1 MFSDHN
7 LKRAKTTSFRINNTT
22 NQYQGPQQNNFGD
35 IFINQSP
42 TYFNQYRYDD
52 QNQAP
57 YIRQV
62 HYYQRQKLSVDNN
75 HDENNLS
82 RNMKNVV
89 QKNGYLFNDFKNMK
103 ESVEHEKYLI
113 QRSVNTFINR
123 SPNILH
129 ENIYNT
135 ENNKNNNI
143 LKSLNEK
150 QMMIFKRNYGHQ
162 SYQGEKYSP
171 NYYRNYPFITFNI
184 EKGDNSTNPVA
195 QKICNIII
203 KGETK
208 NDNKKLRS
216 DKKKRKI
223 FRKNILL
230 EENYIQ
236 GTPIIDKNIN
246 FNLNSKKNYIS
257 KLNDDK
263 IISNKYENNVENDNE
278 EIEEKEEDMT
288 ITNSE
293 DKREYYSSN
302 KKNTITEKEIERED
316 NNEEYEEEDN
326 MRNNKIHENIE
337 EDQELYGENEEEY
350 EQEEDGEPNEIPEQ
364 DPEMEETQSRVKQV
378 ELLDDE
384 DGEENRDERL
394 NEIENENE
402 EENNGINKRDI
413 EELEEEEEIQ
423 QVEIQDIN
431 NIRDK
436 KNNDLQF
443 QKENEIELDAIR
455 NNKPLIQI
463 QKVESIQSNNNILR
477 QKKNN
482 NIFNITK
489 DDKIEIIRG
498 KKPLVLE
505 MNNESNIELI
515 KERREP
521 IIQIQKV
528 QSLEQP
534 RSIQKKDKNYLLNI
548 SKNMENNVDII
559 YKGESGNEPII
570 EMQKVQNFQQPRDI
584 NKKTVKKNNV
594 FNISKLKEANFI
606 LKKNV
611 EEPELKI
618 EKSENFEEIA
628 NKNKQH
634 LKKNKNTQ
642 FKIIK
647 LEDNNIEII
656 GIPTISICNETS
668 IEIKKEYN
676 SKNIKNSNYKKYKIS
691 KRTSY
696 QYKAQII
703 KDVISTI
710 KDSRFVIRGKPKKIP
725 KKVRNII
732 RREITYFY
740 KSPISQKKAELSI
753 GGKFKNTITPTT
765 INIDNFNSEL
775 RNQQKN
781 VNANNNI
788 INNRKV
794 SSNSLSSASI
804 KVNLN
809 SNHYSYINAET
820 KKSDKNEEKKEEK
833 KIRTYKTTTIFSSN
847 LINPPSQQVK
857 QEFSSIRRKY
867 TDSKSNKNVDLAS
880 PQFKGQSSNRSSKE
894 KVLKTESS
902 TRNGRNHIMDIISPP
917 KDTEKN
923 KNGNINF
930 VERNNKA
937 FGTTKYEHYN
947 KNISLKTEKNI
958 NGKTHS
964 CFGFR
969 NNNKT
974 DILKTPISKD
984 NSNNNNRNITSNIY
998 NSNSNKTNSH
1008 NNNYNYNNIF
1018 NNYKNKSHTI
1028 TIFPT
1033 ELETKNVGRTYISS
1047 SKLNQRIESSNTD
1060 NKNSSNVGQVFINNT
1075 HRTNNNNQSEN
1086 RKAISN
1092 ISNTIYISTN
1102 LKKNEKK
1109 EDKNES
1115 KDLSLNNNVY
1125 YSSSFSSKKNEPKQ
1139 FFNNNQI
1146 YISSNTTNKI
1156 NNTSNNIEDK
1166 NEINANINKIMINSS
1181 SNSPINNDKLESK
1194 PQPKNMNKI
1203 FNNENSSINNDTN
1216 NNNITSEKTI
1226 NKESNDNINNNEN
1239 MNDNKNSIEKEI
1251 INTTKTETL
1260 IENSNYKYNTEK
1272 EIINT
1277 KKTENEIEDK
1287 KDEDNKKTTSNI
1299 ICNDKKEQNYNN
1311 NPYDIYNINMNSEI
1325 SEITKSYLNSCMPTI
1340 RRELSDFS
1348 KQFLNS
1354 SLTNSYINKPEL
1366 SNITRAY
1373 LISQRPEDGK
1383 DEDK

>member
-1 MFSDHN
+1 MTN
-7 LKRAKTTSFRINNTT
+7 FRINNTT

-42 TYFNQYRYDD
+42 TYFNQYRYED

-62 HYYQRQKLSVDNN
+62 HYYQRQKLSADNN
-75 HDENNLS
+75 HDENNLPK
-82 RNMKNVV
+82 NMKNVG
-89 QKNGYLFNDFKNMK
+89 QKDGYFFNDFKNMK
-103 ESVEHEKYLI
+103 ESVEREKNLI
-113 QRSVNTFINR
+113 QRSVNTFINK

-129 ENIYNT
+129 ENYYNI

-150 QMMIFKRNYGHQ
+150 QMMIFKRNYDHQ

-171 NYYRNYPFITFNI
+171 NYYRNNPFININI
-184 EKGDNSTNPVA
+184 EKGDNSPNPVA

-208 NDNKKLRS
+208 NDNEKLRS
-216 DKKKRKI
+216 EKKKRKL
-223 FRKNILL
+223 FGKNILM
-230 EENYIQ
+230 EENDFQ
-236 GTPIIDKNIN
+236 GTPIPNKNIN

-257 KLNDDK
+257 KLNDGK
-263 IISNKYENNVENDNE
+263 IISNKDENNVENDNE

-316 NNEEYEEEDN
+316 NNEEYEEED
-326 MRNNKIHENIE
+326 MRNNKIRGNIE
-337 EDQELYGENEEEY
+337 EYQELYGENEEEY

-378 ELLDDE
+378 ELLDEE

-413 EELEEEEEIQ
+413 EELEEEEIQ
-423 QVEIQDIN
+423 QVEIQDSN

-443 QKENEIELDAIR
+443 QKENEIELNAIR

-489 DDKIEIIRG
+489 DDKVEIIGG

-505 MNNESNIELI
+505 MNNESNIEFI
-515 KERREP
+515 KEGHEP

-534 RSIQKKDKNYLLNI
+534 RSIQKKDKNYILNI

-584 NKKTVKKNNV
+584 NKKIENKNNV

-618 EKSENFEEIA
+618 EKSENFEEIS

-647 LEDNNIEII
+647 LEDNNVEII
-656 GIPTISICNETS
+656 GIPTISICNES
-668 IEIKKEYN
+668 NIEIKKEYN
-676 SKNIKNSNYKKYKIS
+676 SKKIKNSNYKKYKIS

-696 QYKAQII
+696 QYKAIQTI

-710 KDSRFVIRGKPKKIP
+710 KDSRFAIRGKPKKVP

-753 GGKFKNTITPTT
+753 GGKFKNIITPTT
-765 INIDNFNSEL
+765 INIDNYNSEL
-775 RNQQKN
+775 RNQPKN
-781 VNANNNI
+781 VNTNSNI

-794 SSNSLSSASI
+794 SSNSLSNASI
-804 KVNLN
+804 RVNLN
-809 SNHYSYINAET
+809 SHHNSYINAET
-820 KKSDKNEEKKEEK
+820 KKSDIKEEKKEEK
-833 KIRTYKTTTIFSSN
+833 KKFRTYKTTTIFSSN

-880 PQFKGQSSNRSSKE
+880 PQLQGQSSNHSSKE

-902 TRNGRNHIMDIISPP
+902 TRNGRNHIMNIISPP

-923 KNGNINF
+923 KNDNNNF
-930 VERNNKA
+930 IGRNNKV

-947 KNISLKTEKNI
+947 KNILLKTDKNN
-958 NGKTHS
+958 NGKTQS
-964 CFGFR
+964 YFGFR
-969 NNNKT
+969 NNNNKT
-974 DILKTPISKD
+974 DILRTPISKD
-984 NSNNNNRNITSNIY
+984 NANNNSNNTNNVY

-1033 ELETKNVGRTYISS
+1033 ERETKNVGRTYITS
-1047 SKLNQRIESSNTD
+1047 SKLNQRFESSNTD
-1060 NKNSSNVGQVFINNT
+1060 NKNFSNVGQVFISNT
-1075 HRTNNNNQSEN
+1075 HNTNNNNQTEN
-1086 RKAISN
+1086 RKT
-1092 ISNTIYISTN
+1092 ISNTSNTFYISTN
-1102 LKKNEKK
+1102 LKKDDKK

-1115 KDLSLNNNVY
+1115 KDLPLNNNVY
-1125 YSSSFSSKKNEPKQ
+1125 YSSSFTNKKNEPKQ
-1139 FFNNNQI
+1139 FFNNNQV

-1156 NNTSNNIEDK
+1156 KNISNNIEDK
-1166 NEINANINKIMINSS
+1166 NELKANINKIMINSS
-1181 SNSPINNDKLESK
+1181 SNSPINNEKLESK

-1203 FNNENSSINNDTN
+1203 FNNENSLINNDKN

-1239 MNDNKNSIEKEI
+1239 MNDNKNSTEEEI
-1251 INTTKTETL
+1251 INTNK
-1260 IENSNYKYNTEK
+1260 TEK

-1277 KKTENEIEDK
+1277 KKTENEIETK

-1299 ICNDKKEQNYNN
+1299 INNDKKEEKNNN

-1340 RRELSDFS
+1340 RPELSDFS

-1354 SLTNSYINKPEL
+1354 SLTNNYINKPEL

-1373 LISQRPEDGK
+1373 LISQSPEDGK